1 MRRSLATA
9 FLGVAVALGAHAQQ
23 YPNRPIRI
31 IVGFGAGGGV
41 DVSARVVGKKLSES
55 FNQAVVVDNRPGASG
70 NAAGGLVAKSP
81 PDGYTLYMA
90 SSAIAFPSLFPNVP
104 FDVNKDFAPVSL
116 VAMGPSVLVA
126 HPGLP
131 VRDIKSFL
139 ALARSRPKQV
149 LYGSAGFGTVTQLSM
164 ELLAL
169 SAAVELT
176 HVPYKGGGPSII
188 GLLSGEVHVVFSSV
202 PGVLTQIRASKVR
215 ALGVSTQK
223 RSTVLPEVP
232 TLDETVLPG
241 YNSGS
246 WYGLLAPAKTPR
258 AVIDL
263 LSSEIGKVM
272 QLPDIREGFVRSGF
286 EPEGTTPDA
295 FATFIRAE
303 IAKYDAVIRKANIKP
318 EVE

>member
-1 MRRSLATA
+1 M
-9 FLGVAVALGAHAQQ
+9 
-23 YPNRPIRI
+23 
-31 IVGFGAGGGV
+31 
-41 DVSARVVGKKLSES
+41 
-55 FNQAVVVDNRPGASG
+55 
-70 NAAGGLVAKSP
+70 
-81 PDGYTLYMA
+81 
-90 SSAIAFPSLFPNVP
+90 
-104 FDVNKDFAPVSL
+104 
-116 VAMGPSVLVA
+116 
-126 HPGLP
+126 
-131 VRDIKSFL
+131 
-139 ALARSRPKQV
+139 
-149 LYGSAGFGTVTQLSM
+149 
-164 ELLAL
+164 
-169 SAAVELT
+169 
-176 HVPYKGGGPSII
+176 PYKGGGPSII

-303 IAKYDAVIRKANIKP
+303 IAKFDAVIHKANIKP